1 MILVNGRVFEFFMGD
16 SSEEKIR
23 KLAIIFAVVGFFVH
37 ILLWALY
44 RTEKIAITGDASE
57 LVSSPLSALYTPFS
71 ILLVYEVYQ
80 LIRTIPESFSSSVG
94 KQYEIAT
101 LLVVRDIL
109 KRLSEVENTEG
120 WNFSSDLGFLLVE
133 CAAFLALLYT
143 SLTYF
148 KMSDS
153 SEKSETM
160 ADDIAIFVEAK
171 RGIAN
176 AMLIIFLIMAT
187 YSLYSWVE
195 SVQEGGGS
203 VSRIIFFLD
212 FFTLLILTDILIL
225 LISYWFYTD
234 FGNLARNTG
243 FVLSTVIIRVA
254 ISSEGVSSMIL
265 FTLSGILGIAILRM
279 FILNEQIVSQ
289 NSDRENMMEVEA

>member
-1 MILVNGRVFEFFMGD
+1 MILANRRVFEFFMGN

-23 KLAIIFAVVGFFVH
+23 KLAIVFAIVGFFVH

-148 KMSDS
+148 KMSNS
-153 SEKSETM
+153 SEKTETL

-187 YSLYSWVE
+187 YSLHSWMG

-265 FTLSGILGIAILRM
+265 FTLSGLLGIAILRM

-289 NSDRENMMEVEA
+289 NSERENMMGVEA